1 MAIRET
7 DGVHFT
13 IAGGEYLAP
22 KIMPAIV
29 AAGRAQM
36 DGTAPPDSPGG

>member
-1 MAIRET
+1 VTIRDT

-13 IAGGEYLAP
+13 TAGGVYLAP

-36 DGTAPPDSPGG
+36 AGSATPPSTGG

>member
-1 MAIRET
+1 MTIRRT

-13 IAGGEYLAP
+13 IAGGQYLAP

-29 AAGRAQM
+29 AVGRAQAAA
-36 DGTAPPDSPGG
+36 TGGG